1 MFDTFIVDPMINAL
15 LMFYDLLGNNYVLAI
30 AVFTIVIRL
39 ITLPLN
45 IRQQKSMQKT
55 QEMQPQI
62 QAIQK
67 KYKDNPQRM
76 QEEFKKIGYNPTE
89 SLTGCL
95 PLLIQMPILF
105 GLYRAIIVTLGSTPQ
120 SLFELTQRAYNFID
134 LTPLLPVANKFLWLN
149 LGQPDPYF
157 ILPVLVFATMWAQ
170 QKILTPQTPKD
181 PKKKGKDDN
190 PAAAMSKSMQ
200 TTMPLMFGFFSLSFP
215 SGLSIYFVLA
225 NIIGIGQGY
234 YTRYITKKEKEETKQ
249 NKSSLPPPSS
259 ADQAVA
265 EGIGSRVFGDC
276 REFFRIHRVNHR
288 SHRKRIQDRSVNAN
302 LPEDRKRAS
311 TIMKQEIEA
320 KGPSV
325 EEAIASGLSKLSVK
339 RDDVDVEILDEGR
352 RAILGIGGRDAVV
365 RLTVLTSPETAPQSE
380 QKTKPIKEEAK
391 SIPTSPSLPR
401 VSKNHQSFPKKIR
414 KPRLLLTLKSH
425 RKYRLLMR

>member
-1 MFDTFIVDPMINAL
+1 MINAL

-45 IRQQKSMQKT
+45 VRQQKSMQKT

-67 KYKDNPQRM
+67 KYKDNPSRM

-89 SLTGCL
+89 SVMGCL
-95 PLLIQMPILF
+95 PLLIQMPVLF

-120 SLFELTQRAYNFID
+120 SLFELTQSVYPFID

-157 ILPVLVFATMWAQ
+157 VLPVLVFATMWLQ
-170 QKILTPQTPKD
+170 QKLMTPQTQPDKN
-181 PKKKGKDDN
+181 KKGKNDN

-234 YTRYITKKEKEETKQ
+234 YTRHLTKKENETLQAK
-249 NKSSLPPPSS
+249 KSSLPPPSS
-259 ADQAVA
+259 ADQA
-265 EGIGSRVFGDC
+265 
-276 REFFRIHRVNHR
+276 
-288 SHRKRIQDRSVNAN
+288 
-302 LPEDRKRAS
+302 
-311 TIMKQEIEA
+311 
-320 KGPSV
+320 
-325 EEAIASGLSKLSVK
+325 IA
-339 RDDVDVEILDEGR
+339 
-352 RAILGIGGRDAVV
+352 
-365 RLTVLTSPETAPQSE
+365 ETAGK
-380 QKTKPIKEEAK
+380 KTVAK
-391 SIPTSPSLPR
+391 SGNSSGKSSSTG
-401 VSKNHQSFPKKIR
+401 SKKKSKSRRRR
-414 KPRLLLTLKSH
+414 KSAR
-425 RKYRLLMR
+425 R

>member
-1 MFDTFIVDPMINAL
+1 MFNTFIVNPMINAL

-45 IRQQKSMQKT
+45 VRQQKSMQKT
-55 QEMQPQI
+55 QEIQPQI

-120 SLFELTQRAYNFID
+120 SLFELTQSVYGFID

-157 ILPVLVFATMWAQ
+157 ILPVLVFGTMWLQ
-170 QKILTPQTPKD
+170 QKVLTPQTKTND
-181 PKKKGKDDN
+181 NKKGKDDN

-225 NIIGIGQGY
+225 NVIGIGQGY
-234 YTRYITKKEKEETKQ
+234 YTRYLTKKEKEAQKDK
-249 NKSSLPPPSS
+249 KSVLPAPSS
-259 ADQAVA
+259 ADKAIAEVAGAESSAVSA
-265 EGIGSRVFGDC
+265 NSSGSSG
-276 REFFRIHRVNHR
+276 N
-288 SHRKRIQDRSVNAN
+288 SSKQTGKSKSKRKRKSA
-302 LPEDRKRAS
+302 
-311 TIMKQEIEA
+311 
-320 KGPSV
+320 
-325 EEAIASGLSKLSVK
+325 
-339 RDDVDVEILDEGR
+339 R
-352 RAILGIGGRDAVV
+352 R
-365 RLTVLTSPETAPQSE
+365 
-380 QKTKPIKEEAK
+380 
-391 SIPTSPSLPR
+391 
-401 VSKNHQSFPKKIR
+401 
-414 KPRLLLTLKSH
+414 
-425 RKYRLLMR
+425 

>member
-1 MFDTFIVDPMINAL
+1 MFDTFIVNPMINAL
-15 LMFYDLLGNNYVLAI
+15 LLFYDLLGNNYVLAI

-45 IRQQKSMQKT
+45 IKQQKSMQKT

-62 QAIQK
+62 QALQK

-120 SLFELTQRAYNFID
+120 SLFELTQSVYSFID

-157 ILPVLVFATMWAQ
+157 ILPVLVFVTMWAQ
-170 QKILTPQTPKD
+170 QKILTPQTKTD
-181 PKKKGKDDN
+181 DKNKGKNDN

-234 YTRYITKKEKEETKQ
+234 YTKYLTDKEKEEGKQ
-249 NKSSLPPPSS
+249 KKTSLPPPSS
-259 ADQAVA
+259 ADQAISESVA
-265 EGIGSRVFGDC
+265 AETSAITGNSSSGTGKTSKPTAKDSKP
-276 REFFRIHRVNHR
+276 R
-288 SHRKRIQDRSVNAN
+288 SKRKRKSA
-302 LPEDRKRAS
+302 
-311 TIMKQEIEA
+311 
-320 KGPSV
+320 
-325 EEAIASGLSKLSVK
+325 
-339 RDDVDVEILDEGR
+339 R
-352 RAILGIGGRDAVV
+352 R
-365 RLTVLTSPETAPQSE
+365 
-380 QKTKPIKEEAK
+380 
-391 SIPTSPSLPR
+391 
-401 VSKNHQSFPKKIR
+401 
-414 KPRLLLTLKSH
+414 
-425 RKYRLLMR
+425 

>member
-15 LMFYDLLGNNYVLAI
+15 LMFYDFLGNNYVLAI

-45 IRQQKSMQKT
+45 IRQQKSMQQT

-76 QEEFKKIGYNPTE
+76 QEEFKKIGYNPTD
-89 SLTGCL
+89 SLMGCL

-120 SLFELTQRAYNFID
+120 SLFELTQRVYPFLD

-157 ILPVLVFATMWAQ
+157 VLPILVFGTMWLQ
-170 QKILTPQTPKD
+170 QKLLTPQTQTDKN
-181 PKKKGKDDN
+181 KNGKDDN

-215 SGLSIYFVLA
+215 AGLSIYFVLA
-225 NIIGIGQGY
+225 NVIGIGQGY
-234 YTRYITKKEKEETKQ
+234 YTRHITKKEKEQKAAAK
-249 NKSSLPPPSS
+249 KSSLPPPSS
-259 ADQAVA
+259 ADKAIA
-265 EGIGSRVFGDC
+265 ESTAAASGSGSAKSSKATGSKK
-276 REFFRIHRVNHR
+276 R
-288 SHRKRIQDRSVNAN
+288 SKSRRKRKSA
-302 LPEDRKRAS
+302 
-311 TIMKQEIEA
+311 
-320 KGPSV
+320 
-325 EEAIASGLSKLSVK
+325 
-339 RDDVDVEILDEGR
+339 R
-352 RAILGIGGRDAVV
+352 R
-365 RLTVLTSPETAPQSE
+365 
-380 QKTKPIKEEAK
+380 
-391 SIPTSPSLPR
+391 
-401 VSKNHQSFPKKIR
+401 
-414 KPRLLLTLKSH
+414 
-425 RKYRLLMR
+425 